1 MTKTAKKTK
10 KATGGRQATAP
21 ARRKYAPGSFDVV
34 VKRSSAG
41 FGLFTNE
48 AIPKG
53 ACIIEYSGRILEP
66 GEEFTARSKY
76 LFEVSSKKTIDG
88 SPRWNIARYINHS
101 CRPNSE
107 AEIYKGRVFIFARRA
122 IKPGEE
128 LAYNYGKT
136 YFNDYIKP
144 HGCRCLKCT
153 ALRAKTPA
161 K

>member
-1 MTKTAKKTK
+1 MTKTAKKT
-10 KATGGRQATAP
+10 TGGRKAATPAP
-21 ARRKYAPGSFDVV
+21 ARRKYVPGGFDVV
-34 VKRSSAG
+34 VRRSSAG
-41 FGLFTNE
+41 FGLFTNQ
-48 AIPKG
+48 AIPRG
-53 ACIIEYSGRILEP
+53 ACIIEYSGRVLEP

-107 AEIYKGRVFIFARRA
+107 AEIHKGRVFIFARRA

-153 ALRAKTPA
+153 AQRAKAPA

>member
-1 MTKTAKKTK
+1 MTTTKTK
-10 KATGGRQATAP
+10 KTPATV
-21 ARRKYAPGSFDVV
+21 RRKYTPGGFDVQ

-41 FGLFTNE
+41 FGLFAKE

-76 LFEVSSKKTIDG
+76 LFEVNSKKTIDG
-88 SPRWNIARYINHS
+88 SPRWNVARYINHS

-107 AEIYKGRVFIFARRA
+107 AEIYKGRVFIFAKRA

-144 HGCRCLKCT
+144 FGCRCLKCSE
-153 ALRAKTPA
+153 ARAKTA
-161 K
+161 SA

>member
-1 MTKTAKKTK
+1 MTKAAKEKYK
-10 KATGGRQATAP
+10 RATDRTPAP
-21 ARRKYAPGSFDVV
+21 ARRRYAPGGFDVA

-41 FGLFTNE
+41 FGLFADE

-53 ACIIEYSGRILEP
+53 ACIIEYTGRVLEP

-76 LFEVSSKKTIDG
+76 LFEISAKKTIDG
-88 SPRWNIARYINHS
+88 SPRWNTARYINHS

-107 AEIYKGRVFIFARRA
+107 AEIYKGRVFIFAKRA

-128 LAYNYGKT
+128 LAYNYGKS

-144 HGCRCLKCT
+144 HGCRCVKCAT
-153 ALRAKTPA
+153 QRAKSPA